1 MYFDCSS
8 DLPVSFYVDFHRKN
22 TRKRAFAS
30 RSVLPTGEIRMRRVK
45 SLKREIPLR
54 VMLISSI
61 NTAKQNH
68 DS

>member
-1 MYFDCSS
+1 
-8 DLPVSFYVDFHRKN
+8 
-22 TRKRAFAS
+22 
-30 RSVLPTGEIRMRRVK
+30 MRRVK
-45 SLKREIPLR
+45 SLKREIPRR